1 MLPGC
6 FGSPSSRQHVGAI
19 CDAFAEQDRME
30 KIAGL
35 AQKIETLR
43 ADPRII
49 ALEAEVARLKKMLDD
64 RSR

>member
-1 MLPGC
+1 
-6 FGSPSSRQHVGAI
+6 
-19 CDAFAEQDRME
+19 ME